1 MEKEVFDNLTALS
14 IRRTQL
20 LGEIVSKLEKEFDGE
35 VPDEMY
41 KEAARKVKG
50 LDNTFFITEEES
62 ENEKIDEEKS
72 IEDLEFDLVTLM
84 GNLGLLER
92 DEDDREE

>member
-41 KEAARKVKG
+41 REAARKVKG
-50 LDNTFFITEEES
+50 LDNTFFLTEEES

-84 GNLGLLER
+84 GNLGLLE
-92 DEDDREE
+92 DEDDGEE

>member
-1 MEKEVFDNLTALS
+1 MEKKAFENLTALS